1 MVFWM
6 GDEEFYLYTGQVQK
20 LPCSVRSYVFNDFNK
35 SQSEKITVGIN
46 SAFSEVWWFY
56 PSADSESIDRYVVYN
71 YQEKVWYYGALP
83 RSAWL
88 DRGIDQYPIA
98 AGLDGYLY
106 YQEFGTDDGSTSP
119 PAAITSY
126 IQSSQMSIG
135 AGENFV
141 LLSRLIPDVTF
152 DGSTADSPNVDFTL
166 ETRRFPGGAYDQTTA
181 SNVARTAT
189 VPVEQFTEQVRLR
202 LRGRSFA
209 LKVASDETG
218 VEWRLGTP
226 RVDIRPDGRR

>member
-135 AGENFV
+135 AGDNFV
-141 LLSRLIPDVTF
+141 LLSR
-152 DGSTADSPNVDFTL
+152 
-166 ETRRFPGGAYDQTTA
+166 QTTA